1 MKDRKLKIL
10 LVEDDHNL
18 SYVVKDNLEL
28 SGYSV
33 TLCYDGKSGLK
44 EFSSDAFDLCIFDIM
59 LPIKDGFTMAE
70 EIRKVDKKVP
80 IIFLTAKALEEDRI
94 KGFQIGADDYILK
107 PFSTQELLLRIEAIL
122 RRSNLQPIIE
132 EKEIYDIGKYLFDF
146 KQLSLKTDKT
156 EITLTKKEGE
166 ILKMLCQSKNE
177 VVTRENI
184 LIKIW
189 GNNDYFLGRSLD
201 VFITKLRK
209 YLKNDPTVSIVNIHG
224 HGFKLVCS

>member
-107 PFSTQELLLRIEAIL
+107 PFSTQE
-122 RRSNLQPIIE
+122 
-132 EKEIYDIGKYLFDF
+132 
-146 KQLSLKTDKT
+146 
-156 EITLTKKEGE
+156 
-166 ILKMLCQSKNE
+166 
-177 VVTRENI
+177 
-184 LIKIW
+184 
-189 GNNDYFLGRSLD
+189 
-201 VFITKLRK
+201 
-209 YLKNDPTVSIVNIHG
+209 
-224 HGFKLVCS
+224 